1 MSDEVLVIAEHA
13 GAKLTDSTFEL
24 VGKAKELASQM
35 GGQTVVGLIGAPD
48 LAPQLGGSDLV
59 VTIDGPGLDH
69 YTAEGW
75 EKSLA
80 PLITARAPKVVLMAT
95 TTQGLDLAGALSAT
109 CGCPLASY
117 VVDVALDGDAV
128 VATAQIYGGKIMAEV
143 ALEGSTVICGV
154 TAGSFPVEA
163 GKGEG
168 TPAVEVGPSPDL
180 ADPKSAFVGMN
191 EPEAGDVDITAADI
205 LVAVGRG
212 VGSEDDVE
220 MAQDLADA
228 IGAPLAASRPVT
240 DAGWLPK
247 SRQVGKSGVK
257 VKPRAYLMFGISGAP
272 EHLEGMRDAELIIAC
287 NTDEKAP
294 IFDVAHYGSTLD
306 LFDLLPALSEQLDQ

>member
-13 GAKLTDSTFEL
+13 GARLTDPTFEL
-24 VGKAKELASQM
+24 VGKAKELASQL
-35 GGQTVVGLIGAPD
+35 GGQTVVALIGAGD
-48 LAPQLGGSDLV
+48 LAPELGTADVV

-80 PLITARAPKVVLMAT
+80 PLIMARAPKVVMMAT
-95 TTQGLDLAGALSAT
+95 TTQGLDLAGALSAM

-117 VVDVALDGDAV
+117 VVDVALDGDTI

-168 TPAVEVGPSPDL
+168 TPVVEVGPSPDL
-180 ADPKSAFVGMN
+180 GESRSAFVALN

-212 VGSEDDVE
+212 VGSEDDIE
-220 MAQDLADA
+220 MAQEVADA